1 MFNSELA
8 KDYIIRCKSRLKAIQ
23 CLFDERN
30 WPDVVRESQEVVELV
45 LKALLRHH
53 GIDFPRIHDVSS
65 ILESEKHRLPL
76 TIADDLVAL
85 GKISKSLRRDRELA
99 FYGGEDVTPL
109 NFYSESDA
117 KTALKDA
124 KMVFDKVAPYI
135 MDESGI

>member
-23 CLFDERN
+23 CLLDERN

-45 LKALLRHH
+45 LKALLRQY

-65 ILESEKHRLPL
+65 VLENEKHRLPL
-76 TIADDLVAL
+76 TIADDLLGL

-99 FYGGEDVTPL
+99 FYGGEDLTPL
-109 NFYSESDA
+109 SFYSENDA
-117 KTALKDA
+117 KSAYKDA
-124 KMVFDKVAPYI
+124 KLVFDKVAPYI
-135 MDESGI
+135 LDSID